1 MRQSDYRRKMQ
12 KKRRAN
18 FLKVQK
24 SQSERH
30 RNFNHAY
37 MVLGTPYAQD
47 LIGWEQSDRDIRCPE
62 CRPTAAHTV
71 NPHCRLCGGA
81 GETDINVARGHI
93 LGEEY

>member
-1 MRQSDYRRKMQ
+1 MQ

-18 FLKVQK
+18 FMKGR
-24 SQSERH
+24 SEYSKTAL
-30 RNFNHAY
+30 N
-37 MVLGTPYAQD
+37 VYAQD
-47 LIGWEQSDRDIRCPE
+47 LMGWEQSDRDIRCPE

-81 GETDINVARGHI
+81 GETDIKAARSHI